1 MNDNAYLSNP
11 KKPAMKD
18 HALYK
23 TMNTSKLLNEAIAA
37 GNTDDI
43 DKYNKAHK
51 NAMKKL
57 VGECPYCDPDWDDV
71 PNLPEA
77 MKGYEVP
84 LGNPDP
90 GNYINETRFIFN
102 LYRALFMFMICDRRH
117 FYYIYHLKAWEI
129 TILVLEIKFSTP

>member
-1 MNDNAYLSNP
+1 MNDNGYLSNP
-11 KKPAMKD
+11 KKPATKD

-51 NAMKKL
+51 AAMKKL
-57 VGECPYCDPDWDDV
+57 IAECPYCDPDWDDV

-77 MKGYEVP
+77 MKGYDVP
-84 LGNPDP
+84 MGYPDP
-90 GNYINETRFIFN
+90 G
-102 LYRALFMFMICDRRH
+102 LLC
-117 FYYIYHLKAWEI
+117 
-129 TILVLEIKFSTP
+129 